1 MTLPLFIA
9 AERVSS
15 AENPLDRGLVHEVGY
30 AAGCDLVFN
39 LARGGYSREDDLQ
52 LFKCVPLTPAE
63 EKALWDDLE
72 ARQIVCQHYLPMPG
86 HPDYDPET
94 ACVNC
99 LAEEAK
105 WQYADYVY
113 DRSKDR

>member
-1 MTLPLFIA
+1 MTQPLYIA

-30 AAGCDLVFN
+30 AEGRDLVFN
-39 LARGGYSREDDLQ
+39 LARQGYTREDDVQ
-52 LFKCVPLTPAE
+52 IFKCVPLTPEE

-72 ARQIVCQHYLPMPG
+72 ARQIVCKHYWPAPG
-86 HPDYDPET
+86 HPDWSPDT

-99 LAEEAK
+99 MAENERLEAGDR
-105 WQYADYVY
+105 AY
-113 DRSKDR
+113 DLSRGN

>member
-15 AENPLDRGLVHEVGY
+15 AENPRDRALAHEVGY
-30 AAGCDLVFN
+30 AEGRDLVFN

-52 LFKCVPLTPAE
+52 LFKCVPLTPQE

-86 HPDYDPET
+86 HPDYDPQT
-94 ACVNC
+94 ICINC

-113 DRSKDR
+113 DRSKDQ

>member
-1 MTLPLFIA
+1 MTQPLFIA

-30 AAGCDLVFN
+30 AEGRDLVFN

-52 LFKCVPLTPAE
+52 LFQCVPLTPAE

-72 ARQIVCQHYLPMPG
+72 ARQIVCKHYRPAPG
-86 HPDYDPET
+86 HPDWSPDT

-99 LAEEAK
+99 LAENAK
-105 WQYADYVY
+105 WDAVDRAY
-113 DRSKDR
+113 DRLRGK